1 MGAIMNG
8 IIGLFRFIFGNKGKI
23 FGTVAVTV
31 CFLAILFPIND
42 LNDLITSQIS
52 SLTNRKVFLQF
63 DSMSLSPIG
72 PKLTL
77 EKVFVESSDFPT
89 LTSDL
94 LSLNPSLMS
103 LISRQPEGSIT
114 AQGLFK
120 GDVQISVSTASK
132 SEAGAARSKIELQA
146 KELNLK
152 DIREFTN
159 LPVPLLGKL
168 NISSTA
174 LADLT
179 LTEQPEMDLNVTISQ
194 FEMPSSSID
203 TFATGPILLPTLK
216 FSSVEMKG
224 KLANGKFTI
233 ESAKIGTAKD
243 EFYGD
248 IKGDFGLTLRNENNV
263 VRPIFGAYNLDIN
276 LKANTAFYQ
285 RANFFFLS
293 IADRYKSEVPGGVQ
307 FKFKLSGASFGP
319 PPTYSPLR

>member
-1 MGAIMNG
+1 MNA
-8 IIGLFRFIFGNKGKI
+8 IIGLFRFIFNNKGRI
-23 FGTVAVTV
+23 FGTVIVTIF
-31 CFLAILFPIND
+31 FLAVLFPLND
-42 LNDLITSQIS
+42 LNDLITSQVS
-52 SLTNRKVFLQF
+52 TLTNRKVFVQF
-63 DSMSLSPIG
+63 DSMSFSPIG

-103 LISRQPEGSIT
+103 FINRQPEGSIT

-120 GDVQISVSTASK
+120 GDVQISVSSTSK
-132 SEAGAARSKIELQA
+132 SESGANRSKIELQA

-152 DIREFTN
+152 DIRDFTN

-168 NISSTA
+168 NVSSTV

-179 LTEQPEMDLNVTISQ
+179 LTEQPEMDLSVTISQ

-203 TFATGPILLPTLK
+203 TPATGPILLPTLK
-216 FSSVEMKG
+216 FSSIEMKG
-224 KLANGKFTI
+224 KLAGGKFTI

-248 IKGDFGLTLRNENNV
+248 IKGDFGLTLRNENNIV
-263 VRPIFGAYNLDIN
+263 HPIFGAYNLDIN
-276 LKANTAFYQ
+276 LKAKTAFYQ
-285 RANFFFLS
+285 RASFFFLA
-293 IADRYKSEVPGGVQ
+293 IADKYKTEVPDGVQ
-307 FKFKLSGASFGP
+307 FKFKVSGASFGP